1 MKVRS
6 DRDAA
11 GLALRLLLLVLLSS
25 IALQANALSSDA
37 QQPIQIE
44 ADSLVVRDKD
54 KTSIYSGNV
63 QLNQGSLE
71 IRCDQ
76 LTLYF
81 DDNKELIL
89 MEMTGTPATFR
100 LLNDLQ
106 QELSGQGEHMEY
118 HVTESTLISIGN
130 ARCTQAG
137 DTIKSEK
144 IQVDT
149 NTGDIQAGGTDSDSR
164 VRMLI
169 QPKQE

>member
-1 MKVRS
+1 MKV
-6 DRDAA
+6 A
-11 GLALRLLLLVLLSS
+11 GRIQRILLSILLLSTP
-25 IALQANALSSDA
+25 LQASALSSDA
-37 QQPIQIE
+37 QQPIQVE
-44 ADSLVVRDKD
+44 ADSLVVRDID

-71 IRCDQ
+71 VRCDQ
-76 LTLYF
+76 LKLYF

-106 QELSGQGEHMEY
+106 QELSGQGEKMEY
-118 HVTESTLISIGN
+118 HVSESTLISIGN
-130 ARCTQAG
+130 AQFTQAG

>member
-11 GLALRLLLLVLLSS
+11 DLVLRLLLLVLLSS
-25 IALQANALSSDA
+25 IALQASALSSDA
-37 QQPIQIE
+37 QQPIQVE
-44 ADSLVVRDKD
+44 ADSLVVRDMD

-71 IRCDQ
+71 IRGDQ

-81 DDNKELIL
+81 DDKKELIL
-89 MEMTGTPATFR
+89 IEMTGKPAAFR

-106 QELSGQGEHMEY
+106 QELSGQGEKMEY
-118 HVTESTLISIGN
+118 HVSESTLISIGN
-130 ARCTQAG
+130 ARFSQAG

-144 IQVDT
+144 IQIDT
-149 NTGDIQAGGTDSDSR
+149 NTGDIQAGGTESDSR